1 MQSDDEQKI
10 DDQGYDGPPGEPR
23 VGYKASPKEHQ
34 FKKGK
39 SGNPKGRPKGA
50 QGRASVARKV
60 LWDQHIVSENNRR
73 VTRTTIELVVLT
85 LRQLA
90 FAGNNRAFKVMQ
102 QLEADYD
109 PQKPKTPAG
118 LLVVPGRLTPESW
131 ERLFGADVSAKQG
144 EEA

>member
-10 DDQGYDGPPGEPR
+10 DDQRYDGPPGEPR
-23 VGYKASPKEHQ
+23 VGYKVPPKEHQ

-50 QGRASVARKV
+50 QGKAKAARKV
-60 LWDQHIVSENNRR
+60 LWEQHTVSENNRR

-109 PQKPKTPAG
+109 PQKPKNRAG
-118 LLVVPGRLTPESW
+118 RLVVPGRLTPESW
-131 ERLFGADVSAKQG
+131 EQQFGADVSAKQG
-144 EEA
+144 KDE

>member
-10 DDQGYDGPPGEPR
+10 DDHGYDGSPCEPR
-23 VGYKASPKEHQ
+23 VGYKVPPKEHE

-50 QGRASVARKV
+50 QGKAKAARKV
-60 LWDQHIVSENNRR
+60 LWEQHTVRENNRR

-90 FAGNNRAFKVMQ
+90 FAGNHRAFKVMQ

-109 PQKPKTPAG
+109 PQKPKNRAG

-131 ERLFGADVSAKQG
+131 EQQFGADVSAKLG
-144 EEA
+144 EEE